1 VIFVPDA
8 FAFEGF
14 GAAPDHI
21 RILLGFAAEAIDS
34 SAQQRAS

>member
-14 GAAPDHI
+14 EAAPDRIHI
-21 RILLGFAAEAIDS
+21 RLGFAAEAIDS
-34 SAQQRAS
+34 GAQQRAS